1 MQKINK
7 TYLVAALLAL
17 GMASTAFAEEKQ
29 QEIGINGFYQNQ
41 VSPSGGSDTLFVQG
55 HYGRYFKP
63 QLLGTVNVLGI
74 TSGSVSQTIGA
85 GVGAKYYFK
94 VGQKGD
100 FVPFVDADVMVLAVK
115 AGIWTSTPVQVS
127 AGGGASYF
135 LSETASFDARAALQF
150 QTANGVNTTMLNV
163 TVGLTQRF

>member
-1 MQKINK
+1 MKKTNK

-17 GMASTAFAEEKQ
+17 GITSTAFAEEKK
-29 QEIGINGFYQNQ
+29 QEIGVNGFYQNQ

-63 QLLGTVNVLGI
+63 QLLGIVNVLGI
-74 TSGSVSQTIGA
+74 KSGSTSQTFGA

-115 AGIWTSTPVQVS
+115 SGIWTSTPIQLS

-135 LSETASFDARAALQF
+135 LSETASFDGRAALQF
-150 QTANGVNTTMLNV
+150 QTADGVNTTMLNV